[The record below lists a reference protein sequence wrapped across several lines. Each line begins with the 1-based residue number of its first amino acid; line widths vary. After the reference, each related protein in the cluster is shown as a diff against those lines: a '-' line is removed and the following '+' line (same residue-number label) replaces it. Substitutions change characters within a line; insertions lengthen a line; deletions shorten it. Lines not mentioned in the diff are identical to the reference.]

1 MNLTPQQRLERAHV
15 SLIRDPEYMMLAGII
30 MYGKTEVVD
39 DPAVTAC
46 TDGVNTKYSQQFIA
60 TLSDQELMG
69 LVLHEKMHCAF
80 KHTFIWRW
88 MYKEDPMLANMACD
102 FVINLPIND
111 RYLKDRF
118 VKLPDGGCLDEQY
131 RGMDAGEVFR
141 KLKQQ
146 YPNGGSSAGKSG
158 NAGFDQHDWDST
170 EDMTPDEVDEL
181 ARTIDGA
188 LRQGGIL
195 ASKAGV
201 NVDRAL
207 LDMLEPKVDWREAL
221 REFITNSKVG
231 DDYSSYRR
239 INRRFQSQDLMLP
252 TTFSDRI
259 FRIAVGVDTSG
270 SIGNKELA
278 AFLSEAQSIFDSV
291 KPEMVDLIYW
301 GHNVAAH
308 ETYDEAALSTLREST
323 KPKGGGGTDPECMSA
338 YLNEHNIKPDCIVML
353 TDGEVFGSWGTDW
366 PAPIL
371 WCIADNRHITAA
383 NGVTVH
389 M

>member
-39 DPAVTAC
+39 DPALTAA
-46 TDGVNTKYSQQFIA
+46 TDGVNTKYSEQFIA

-69 LVLHEKMHCAF
+69 LVLHEKMHCAY

-102 FVINLPIND
+102 YVINLPIND
-111 RYLKDRF
+111 RYVKDKF
-118 VKLPDGGCLDEQY
+118 VKLPDGGCVDEQY
-131 RGMDAGEVFR
+131 RGMDAGEVYR
-141 KLKQQ
+141 KLRQQ
-146 YPNGGSSAGKSG
+146 YPNGLPQGMSG
-158 NAGFDQHDWDST
+158 QGFDQHDWDST
-170 EDMTPDEVDEL
+170 EDMSPDEVDDL
-181 ARTIDGA
+181 TKAIDSA

-195 ASKAGV
+195 AAKAGV
-201 NVDRAL
+201 NVDRSIL
-207 LDMLEPKVDWREAL
+207 EMLQPKVDWREAL
-221 REFITNSKVG
+221 REFVTNSKVG

-259 FRIAVGVDTSG
+259 FRVAVGVDTSG

-278 AFLSEAQSIFDSV
+278 AFLSEAQSIFESV
-291 KPEMVDLIYW
+291 KPELVDLIYW

-308 ETYDEAALSTLREST
+308 ETYDEAALATLREST
-323 KPKGGGGTDPECMSA
+323 KPKGGGGTAPSCMSA
-338 YLNEHNIKPDCIVML
+338 YLNDHGIKPDCIVML
-353 TDGEVFGSWGTDW
+353 TDGEVFGDWGTDW
-366 PAPIL
+366 PAPVL
-371 WCIADNRHITAA
+371 WCIADNKHITAA
-383 NGVTVH
+383 TGVTVH